1 MSSPR
6 TDPCRN
12 SLIMSSIELNRNV
25 LFPQKRVEEEATEE
39 GRCLSGRRTFRDES
53 EGEVVVGDDVEGKG

>member
-53 EGEVVVGDDVEGKG
+53 EGEVAVGDDVEGKG